1 MSIEFQFCR
10 MKIVPDVNS
19 GDGCTK
25 TWMNLIPLNF
35 KMVKISNLYVNAY
48 LTTIK
53 KNYFNICR
61 KRVGPLIQYQS
72 LPRPFKDR
80 TTQFISIVLCTFF

>member
-1 MSIEFQFCR
+1 

-35 KMVKISNLYVNAY
+35 KMVKIV
-48 LTTIK
+48 
-53 KNYFNICR
+53 IC
-61 KRVGPLIQYQS
+61 
-72 LPRPFKDR
+72 
-80 TTQFISIVLCTFF
+80 VLCISYYNKKFILIYVEKDQATHSISVPSPGPSRIELPNSYLLHCAVFYEILILAFR

>member
-1 MSIEFQFCR
+1 

-19 GDGCTK
+19 GDGCTE

-48 LTTIK
+48 LTKIK
-53 KNYFNICR
+53 KFI
-61 KRVGPLIQYQS
+61 LIYVE
-72 LPRPFKDR
+72 KG
-80 TTQFISIVLCTFF
+80 

>member
-19 GDGCTK
+19 GDGCTE

-48 LTTIK
+48 LTKIK
-53 KNYFNICR
+53 KFI
-61 KRVGPLIQYQS
+61 LIYVE
-72 LPRPFKDR
+72 KG
-80 TTQFISIVLCTFF
+80 